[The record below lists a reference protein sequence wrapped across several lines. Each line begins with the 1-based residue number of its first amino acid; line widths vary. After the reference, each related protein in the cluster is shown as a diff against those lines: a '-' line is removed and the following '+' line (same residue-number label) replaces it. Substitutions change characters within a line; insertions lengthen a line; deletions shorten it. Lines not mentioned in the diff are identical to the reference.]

1 MTNNTE
7 IAERLREIADRLDA
21 QDVEYKPRAYRRAA
35 DQIAD
40 HHESIAAI
48 VEADPDALTE
58 IEGIGEAI
66 AEKVTEYV
74 RTGTIEELDDLR
86 EELPVDM
93 DALTRVEGLGPK
105 RVGTLYRELGIETL
119 DDLERAADAEEI
131 RSVPGFGPT
140 IEAKFA
146 DGIPFA
152 RQAAARHLLSEVRPL
167 ADRVLE
173 TLTAE
178 DATERCEVAGSIR
191 RWRATIGDLD
201 VLVATEAPGQIL
213 EELPEM
219 AFVSEVIESGERK
232 AAVRTDAGIRTDF
245 RFVEPEDFGAALQYF
260 TGSKDHNVQLRQR
273 ALDRGLTVNE
283 YGVFRQETD
292 ERIAGETE
300 RDVYDALDLPLIPP
314 ELREARGELEAG
326 AAGELPDLLEV
337 ADLRGD
343 LHTHTEWSDGAASLR
358 EMVGAAERV
367 GHAYVAITDH
377 AEGPGVVADTG
388 LSAGAIRD
396 QREEVQTV
404 AQETDLEVLHG
415 VEANIASDG
424 TVVGDHELYDEL
436 DLVIASPHE
445 ALRQD
450 RETATDRLCL
460 AIETD
465 VVDVIGHPTGRKL
478 GQRSGLSI
486 DIESV
491 ATTAAANDVA
501 LEVNSHPIRLDLG
514 DELIR
519 AAIDAGADLV
529 ISTDAH
535 RPSELELL
543 RYGAHTA
550 RRGWAEPG
558 DVHTTGGI
566 NAIRSWLG

>member
-1 MTNNTE
+1 MTSNTE

-35 DQIAD
+35 DRIAD
-40 HHESIAAI
+40 HHDSIAAI
-48 VEADPDALTE
+48 VAADPDALTE
-58 IEGIGEAI
+58 IEGVGEAI

-74 RTGTIEELDDLR
+74 RTGSIEELDDLR

-119 DDLERAADAEEI
+119 DDLERAAEAEEI
-131 RSVPGFGPT
+131 RTVPGFGPT

-146 DGIPFA
+146 EGIPFA

-173 TLTAE
+173 TLTAV

-201 VLVATEAPGQIL
+201 VLVATEAPEQIVERL
-213 EELPEM
+213 SEM
-219 AFVSEVIESGERK
+219 AFVAEMIESGERK

-245 RFVEPEDFGAALQYF
+245 RFVEPADFGAALQYF

-273 ALDRGLTVNE
+273 ALDRDLTVNE

-300 RDVYDALDLPLIPP
+300 QDVYDALDLPLIPP

-326 AAGELPDLLEV
+326 AAGELPDLLEETE
-337 ADLRGD
+337 LRGD

-358 EMVGAAERV
+358 EMVSAAERV

-388 LSAGAIRD
+388 LSDEAIRN
-396 QREEVQTV
+396 QREEIHTV
-404 AQETDLEVLHG
+404 AGETDIEVLHG
-415 VEANIASDG
+415 IEANIASDG
-424 TVVGDHELYDEL
+424 TVVGDHGLYDEL

-450 RETATDRLCL
+450 RETATDRLCR

-465 VVDVIGHPTGRKL
+465 IVDVIGHPTGRKL
-478 GQRSGLSI
+478 GQRSGLPI

-519 AAIDAGADLV
+519 AAIDVGADLV

-543 RYGAHTA
+543 RYGVHTA
-550 RRGWAEPG
+550 RRGWAESG
-558 DVHTTGGI
+558 DIHTTEGI